1 MNKPSS
7 NMKKLKRWLKDNQQ
21 ALQAANVGSIVG
33 TYDGSG
39 DKGTFQGVE
48 TVDGKGLPAKYE
60 LPEEISAL
68 IEAVAEELEMPGCAN
83 NEGGGGDIRLNVDT
97 GIISHESYYYATVR
111 NEDEHQEF

>member
-7 NMKKLKRWLKDNQQ
+7 NMKKLKHWLKDNQQ
-21 ALQAANVGSIVG
+21 SLQAAQVATIVG

-39 DKGTFQGVE
+39 DEGTFQGVE
-48 TVDGKGLPAKYE
+48 TVDGKGLPAQYE

-68 IEAVAEELEMPGCAN
+68 IEAVAEELEMPGYAN
-83 NEGGGGDIRLNVDT
+83 NEGGGGEIRLTVDT